1 MNKRQ
6 IIMVTIILIVALIA
20 VIMISEKNT
29 QYLTCNVSG
38 DFQGMESK
46 TKFIVKVR
54 KNKVKDM
61 NMTIDVVVPEDGEIS
76 KEDLLNYINY
86 QGKMKG
92 ESTTDGVK
100 LTASM
105 SSGYFDT
112 LGLSKE
118 SSYSELKQILEL
130 QGYTCK

>member
-6 IIMVTIILIVALIA
+6 IIMISIIIIVALTA
-20 VIMISEKNT
+20 LIMMSEKNT
-29 QYLTCNVSG
+29 EYLTCTVDG

-46 TKFIVKVR
+46 TTFTVKVR

-61 NMTIDVVVPEDGEIS
+61 NMAIDVKVPENSEIS
-76 KEDLLNYINY
+76 KDDLISYINY
-86 QGKMKG
+86 QGKMQAK
-92 ESTTDGVK
+92 STTDGVN
-100 LTASM
+100 LTADM

-118 SSYSELKQILEL
+118 SSYNELKGVLEL
-130 QGYTCK
+130 QGYACK